1 LHIGYFKILTVLK
14 EIAKLK
20 DQTKPNNSIFA
31 AVKK

>member
-1 LHIGYFKILTVLK
+1 MHIGYFKILTVLR

-20 DQTKPNNSIFA
+20 DQTKPNNFFFA